1 MNIIVNK
8 NVNSMFNCGRGINN
22 TYVFLKDNNYNTEGL
37 RD

>member
-1 MNIIVNK
+1 MSIIINK
-8 NVNSMFNCGRGINN
+8 NVNSMFTWGGGINN